1 MGSSASLSAG
11 DLFFGLCKGL
21 KTMNKLLTIDCLPS
35 QWTNDTLATLLSGFP
50 GIRRSHVMANK
61 DNRPLGFAIVEV
73 AHPHQRTGIIQAL
86 DGWVIGSHSL
96 RVSRLDRST
105 Y

>member
-1 MGSSASLSAG
+1 MTKFLA
-11 DLFFGLCKGL
+11 
-21 KTMNKLLTIDCLPS
+21 IDHLPT
-35 QWTNDTLATLLSGFP
+35 QWTNDTLATLLSRFSGV
-50 GIRRSHVMANK
+50 RRSQVMANK

-73 AHPHQRTGIIQAL
+73 AHSRQREDIIQAL
-86 DGWVIGSHSL
+86 DGWVVGSHSI

>member
-1 MGSSASLSAG
+1 MNSLLS
-11 DLFFGLCKGL
+11 
-21 KTMNKLLTIDCLPS
+21 IDCLPS
-35 QWTNDTLATLLSGFP
+35 QWTHDTLTALLSPFS

-73 AHPHQRTGIIQAL
+73 AHPHQRESIIQAL
-86 DGWVIGSHSL
+86 DGWVVGSHSL
-96 RVSRLDRST
+96 RVSRLDRSI

>member
-1 MGSSASLSAG
+1 LY
-11 DLFFGLCKGL
+11 LEVVKI
-21 KTMNKLLTIDCLPS
+21 MNKLLAIDCLPS
-35 QWTNDTLATLLSGFP
+35 QWTNDTLATLLSRFS

-73 AHPHQRTGIIQAL
+73 AHPHQREGIIQAL
-86 DGWVIGSHSL
+86 DGWVVGNHSL
-96 RVSRLDRST
+96 RVSRLDCST

>member
-1 MGSSASLSAG
+1 M
-11 DLFFGLCKGL
+11 KR
-21 KTMNKLLTIDCLPS
+21 LLAIDCLPS
-35 QWTNDTLATLLSGFP
+35 QWTNETLATLLSGFS

-61 DNRPLGFAIVEV
+61 DHRSLGLAIVEV
-73 AHPHQRTGIIQAL
+73 AHPHQREAIIQAL
-86 DGWVIGSHSL
+86 DGWVVGNGSL

>member
-1 MGSSASLSAG
+1 
-11 DLFFGLCKGL
+11 
-21 KTMNKLLTIDCLPS
+21 MNKLLAIDCLPS
-35 QWTNDTLATLLSGFP
+35 QWTNDTLATLLSPFS
-50 GIRRSHVMANK
+50 GIRRSHVMANT

-73 AHPHQRTGIIQAL
+73 AHPYQREDIIQAL
-86 DGWVIGSHSL
+86 DGWVVGSHSL

>member
-1 MGSSASLSAG
+1 MEGT
-11 DLFFGLCKGL
+11 KIM
-21 KTMNKLLTIDCLPS
+21 KRLLAIDCLPS
-35 QWTNDTLATLLSGFP
+35 QWTNDTLATLLSGFS

-61 DNRPLGFAIVEV
+61 DNRSLGFAIVEV
-73 AHPHQRTGIIQAL
+73 AHPHQRKGIIQAL
-86 DGWVIGSHSL
+86 DGWVVGSHSL